1 MHRFLCLAVC
11 LFPGLLAAQWQDST
25 ELSEAELFQAVWQ
38 LEERLEQYAESGGD
52 VPDGSDLQE
61 ALEDL
66 RAHPVNLHLADD
78 DCLSG
83 LLGLTEYQRYQLR
96 RYIYLHGYVQTPQEL
111 AAVEGFSE
119 AVVRRLLP
127 YVTFGKPPEREPLH
141 WNRIASGKSAF
152 LLRWGRVLEPQ
163 QGYRQ
168 VSDSLRAL
176 SPGSFYEGSADALLL
191 KYSYRCAEGVSA
203 GFVAE
208 KDAGES
214 FFRASNPQGFDYVSG
229 YVRYQGKGWL
239 RQWVTGDYQLQF
251 GQALAMGMGF
261 RPRNADPGALCD
273 AAYGLKPHTGA
284 NESQFFRGTA
294 LTFGWGKG
302 METTLYLSM
311 RHADAAV
318 SDSAYSARSGS
329 GYHRTVAEMVKEGA
343 AREFSAG
350 CYWAVNGKN
359 LHWGAGC
366 HLLREAMPLLPS
378 DKPYARFRFSGSR
391 LWNGS
396 TDFTWNIGHTTLFGE
411 LACSG
416 NGPAAFIG
424 GAVCEAQEWL
434 RFALLLRLLPKD
446 YQGIPDLLN
455 GSSDLANEQSLQLCC
470 RILVGKRGQLDA
482 DWRACRYPWLR
493 YQADAPSQGTTLR
506 LRFAAT
512 DPAGGGWLCLYRW
525 NRKEANAPADALR
538 ILQTSDLHSARLR
551 WEWQPVERWRIR
563 LQWDGALYG
572 KGEERSQGGM
582 WSQQL
587 TCSLRQWRYSLSFAG
602 FDTDSYQAAL
612 YLTEPELRYATSLV
626 SCSGRG
632 MRLCGLVTWRLSA
645 AWSMQAKLTCCHYAD
660 RGQIGSGASLIDRRH
675 KTEIRL
681 QWIWKG

>member
-1 MHRFLCLAVC
+1 MVLC

-25 ELSEAELFQAVWQ
+25 EVPESELFREVWQ
-38 LEERLEQYAESGGD
+38 LEERLEQYAESGGE
-52 VPDGSDLQE
+52 VQDGSDLQE
-61 ALEDL
+61 ALEEL
-66 RAHPVNLHLADD
+66 RTHPVNLHLADEA
-78 DCLSG
+78 CLGG

-96 RYIYLHGYVQTPQEL
+96 RYICLHGYVQTPQEL

-119 AVVRRLLP
+119 AVVRRMLP
-127 YVTFGKPPEREPLH
+127 YVTFGKPPEREPVP
-141 WNRIASGKSAF
+141 WNHIASGKSTC
-152 LLRWGRVLEPQ
+152 LMRWGRVLEPQ
-163 QGYRQ
+163 QGMAS
-168 VSDSLRAL
+168 VPDSVRAAH
-176 SPGSFYEGSADALLL
+176 PGGYYEGDADAILL
-191 KYSYRCAEGVSA
+191 KYKYQCRDFFQMGL
-203 GFVAE
+203 VAE

-229 YVRYQGKGWL
+229 YVRYQGNGWL
-239 RQWVTGDYQLQF
+239 RQLVVGDYQLQF
-251 GQALAMGMGF
+251 GQALAVGMGF

-318 SDSAYSARSGS
+318 SDSAYSARSVS
-329 GYHRTVAEMVKEGA
+329 GYHRTVPEIAKERA
-343 AREFSAG
+343 AREYSAG
-350 CYWAVNGKN
+350 CHWALNGKQ
-359 LHWGAGC
+359 LHLGAGAY
-366 HLLREAMPLLPS
+366 LLSESMPLLPS
-378 DKPYARFRFSGSR
+378 DKPYARFRFSGGR

-396 TDFTWNIGHTTLFGE
+396 TDFIWNIGHTTLFGE

-416 NGPAAFIG
+416 NGRAAFIG

-434 RFALLLRLLPKD
+434 RFALLMRLLPKD
-446 YQGIPDLLN
+446 YQGIPDFLN

-470 RILVGKRGQLDA
+470 RMLVGKRGQLDA

-493 YQADAPSQGTTLR
+493 YQADAPSSGSTLR
-506 LRFAAT
+506 LRYSAT

-525 NRKEANAPADALR
+525 NRKESNVTVDALR

-551 WEWQPVERWRIR
+551 WEWQPVVQWRIR
-563 LQWDGALYG
+563 LQWDGALYC
-572 KGEERSQGGM
+572 KGEERSSGGM

-587 TCSLRQWRYSLSFAG
+587 TCSLRKWRYSLSFAG

-612 YLTEPELRYATSLV
+612 YLTEQEVRYATSVV
-626 SCSGRG
+626 SCSGKG
-632 MRLCGLVTWRLSA
+632 VRLCGLVTWQLSS
-645 AWSMQAKLTCCHYAD
+645 AWSMQAKLTCCRYAD
-660 RGQIGSGASLIDRRH
+660 RNKIGSGAAQIDRPH

-681 QWIWKG
+681 QCIWKG